1 MTNFIQDVLLEIEGI
16 SILMQQK
23 RTDAVLKALS
33 SLPEEDI
40 VAYRDSLAE
49 EFKVLNPSKHLLL
62 S

>member
-33 SLPEEDI
+33 NLPEEEI
-40 VAYRDSLAE
+40 VA
-49 EFKVLNPSKHLLL
+49 
-62 S
+62 

>member
-23 RTDAVLKALS
+23 RTDAVMKAIK
-33 SLPEEDI
+33 SLPEEEI
-40 VAYRDSLAE
+40 IAYRDSLAE
-49 EFKVLNPSKHLLL
+49 EFKVLNPNKHLLL

>member
-1 MTNFIQDVLLEIEGI
+1 MTNFIQDLLLEIEGI

-23 RTDAVLKALS
+23 RTEAVLKALS

-40 VAYRDSLAE
+40 IAYRDSLAE
-49 EFKVLNPSKHLLL
+49 EFKVLNPNKHLLL

>member
-23 RTDAVLKALS
+23 RTDALS